1 MCLATSQIGY
11 SWIVLPQTLPP
22 GYVRFLNQHGGKQD
36 CHYGAVRV
44 SLVLACNSW
53 YAKPTTNTRSII
65 QVSDVLIAE
74 LTQGGETC

>member
-1 MCLATSQIGY
+1 MVVRWKHGDTALMCLATSQIGY

-44 SLVLACNSW
+44 SHISAW
-53 YAKPTTNTRSII
+53 YSPH
-65 QVSDVLIAE
+65 AE
-74 LTQGGETC
+74 